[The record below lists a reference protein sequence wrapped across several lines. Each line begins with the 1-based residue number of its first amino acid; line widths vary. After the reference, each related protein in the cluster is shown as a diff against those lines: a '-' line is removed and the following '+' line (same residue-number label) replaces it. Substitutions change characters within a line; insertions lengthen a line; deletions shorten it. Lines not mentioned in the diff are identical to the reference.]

1 MHRGVVAAVVLAV
14 AFLFLAAE
22 GRLSLFQAGVTIV
35 DQDLTT
41 PSNKR
46 TYNATIYYQDDDGL
60 SSPGPNPTQ
69 RMRTDVFL
77 ASSGQTLTFLDIYE
91 QVGENKSILQT
102 TSNFASKLS
111 LKIWAEYTLCSG
123 GCNYQDIF
131 PNQLP
136 RLWVNVNATGIS
148 ISSTEYKWYFNH
160 TDGTPYVTLTTV
172 KTTGVPVRYVYRIC
186 FNS

>member
-1 MHRGVVAAVVLAV
+1 MHRGVVVAVLAV

-46 TYNATIYYQDDDGL
+46 TYNATLYYQDDDGL
-60 SSPGPNPTQ
+60 SSPGSNPTQ

-91 QVGENKSILQT
+91 QVGANKEILQT
-102 TSNFASKLS
+102 T
-111 LKIWAEYTLCSG
+111 I
-123 GCNYQDIF
+123 
-131 PNQLP
+131 
-136 RLWVNVNATGIS
+136 
-148 ISSTEYKWYFNH
+148 
-160 TDGTPYVTLTTV
+160 
-172 KTTGVPVRYVYRIC
+172 
-186 FNS
+186 

>member
-1 MHRGVVAAVVLAV
+1 MLVRRYVSSFLPRVVPSVVPRLKRILGAPLLSLHQSTHARASNKKVKLIAHRNRQKKGTMHRGVLVAVVLAV

-60 SSPGPNPTQ
+60 SSPGTNPTQ

-91 QVGENKSILQT
+91 KVRANKSILQT
-102 TSNFASKLS
+102 TS
-111 LKIWAEYTLCSG
+111 
-123 GCNYQDIF
+123 
-131 PNQLP
+131 
-136 RLWVNVNATGIS
+136 
-148 ISSTEYKWYFNH
+148 
-160 TDGTPYVTLTTV
+160 
-172 KTTGVPVRYVYRIC
+172 
-186 FNS
+186 